1 MVREGNG
8 RLLGKGEVEE
18 GEISDSASLEEITE
32 ADFRKQ
38 DVKGAAV
45 GEGGAPKARV
55 WTMQDLYKYQIK
67 RGYTSGLHNLAWAQ
81 AVKNKPLN
89 EVLDMEDGSSMK
101 GEGKDVIDECS
112 DEVLEKEEGEIE
124 EGEFG
129 MEIDSGSKEN
139 KEESSKDMKL
149 EDGDDV
155 CETEI
160 DMDEDEIGQ
169 RLFSF
174 QEALDS
180 VMSVNAEI
188 SFEEVCC
195 QLHNCLENLRKVVLV
210 KDLPAK
216 DALVELFFSAV
227 QSVYSDLCSLNEGQK
242 DLNKENFLR
251 FLSQVKSNRPS
262 FLSAE
267 QRIEVE
273 DMVRAIT
280 PVSALSTSKSRDGDE
295 EVQSSKLTAEKSLD
309 PSAGDPATAKLVPS
323 DSLAVQSAAVNQ
335 RTFAVE
341 GPRNGLARGRGM
353 SLPLLDLHKDHDED
367 SLPSPTQ
374 RAPSSIPFPRATVVD
389 SVFKQ
394 RVDVSKLWPEREE
407 ERVLPLPYE
416 NDALK
421 AVSSYQQKFGRS
433 SFFSFDDLP
442 SPTPSEEHDNQ
453 GGDTGSEISS
463 STAPMSK
470 SLSVPVLGRPSPA
483 LISHNDKPATQ
494 GPSATQVVSATASTP
509 SQPGKPSLKSRDP
522 RLRFASP
529 DSGAADVN
537 QRHMSVTS
545 TALKADPVGVTM
557 ASTKECISESLIVNG
572 PPLKR
577 PKNGLENAG
586 IINGVKS
593 GGWIDGSDSSSG
605 GFQLNNRH
613 QFAERPSDPRKGN
626 NGVMPS
632 NYIAKA
638 NSNLVNGNGMP
649 GSMVIQPE
657 NSGVPSGGVSASL
670 PALLK
675 GIAVDPTLLMNI
687 IKMGQQGSAGDAA
700 IDPSKIMGSL
710 WSSNPATGATA
721 KPSALPLVGAGLLHK
736 PPVTPNTVAQTDQDE
751 LVKARMKPRDPRR
764 FLQGN
769 AIARSNT
776 SASELSKCGPPM
788 PRAFDPA
795 GSKSLP
801 SDTKSISPALTSQSV
816 AVPNVPLNPVQVP
829 SGADGKAV
837 PSTGDVP
844 TGAAPV
850 REFRFVEAT
859 TSPDPWGNLQHI
871 IDGYDDKQRAAI
883 HKERARR
890 IEEQNKMFAARK
902 LCLVLDLD
910 HTLLNSAKFVE
921 VDMVHE
927 ELLRKKEEIDRE
939 KPLRHLFRFNHME
952 MWTKLRPG
960 IWTFLEKA
968 SKLYELH
975 LYTMGNKMY
984 ATEMAKVLDPKGV
997 LFAGRVISR
1006 GDDNGTVDG
1015 DERYPK
1021 SKDLEGVLGM
1031 ESAVVIIDDSVRVWP
1046 HNKLNLIM
1054 VERYTYFPCSR
1065 RQFGLLGPSLL
1076 EIDHDE
1082 RPEDGTLAS
1091 ALAVIERIH
1100 ENFFTHKSLDEADV
1114 RNILAEEQRKILGGC
1129 RVVFSRIFPVGE
1141 ANPHLHPLWQT
1152 AEQFG
1157 AVCTNQIDEQVT
1169 HVVAN
1174 APGTDK
1180 VNWAVANGKFVVHPA
1195 WVEASALL
1203 YRRANEQDF
1212 AIKI

>member
-1 MVREGNG
+1 
-8 RLLGKGEVEE
+8 
-18 GEISDSASLEEITE
+18 
-32 ADFRKQ
+32 
-38 DVKGAAV
+38 
-45 GEGGAPKARV
+45 
-55 WTMQDLYKYQIK
+55 MQELYKYQIK
-67 RGYTSGLHNLAWAQ
+67 QGYASGLHNLAWAQ

-89 EVLDMEDGSSMK
+89 EVLDMEVDKDGKEKDGSSMK
-101 GEGKDVIDECS
+101 GDTKVVIDEYN

-124 EGEFG
+124 EGELG
-129 MEIDSGSKEN
+129 VEIDSGN
-139 KEESSKDMKL
+139 KGNEEESSKDMKL
-149 EDGDDV
+149 EDADDV
-155 CETEI
+155 CEDEI
-160 DMDEDEIGQ
+160 DMDEDEIGR
-169 RLFSF
+169 RLLSF

-180 VMSVNAEI
+180 VMSANAEI

-195 QLHNCLENLRKVVLV
+195 QLHNCLENLREVVLV

-227 QSVYSDLCSLNEGQK
+227 QSVYADFCSLNEGQK
-242 DLNKENFLR
+242 DLNKEIFLR

-267 QRIEVE
+267 LRIEVE
-273 DMVRAIT
+273 DMVRVIT
-280 PVSALSTSKSRDGDE
+280 PVSTLSTSKSHDGDE

-309 PSAGDPATAKLVPS
+309 PSVGNVTTAKLVPS
-323 DSLAVQSAAVNQ
+323 DLLALQSTAVNP
-335 RTFAVE
+335 RTVAVE
-341 GPRNGLARGRGM
+341 GPRNGLVRGRGM
-353 SLPLLDLHKDHDED
+353 LLPLLDLHKDHDED

-374 RAPSSIPFPRATVVD
+374 QAPSSIPFARATVVD
-389 SVFKQ
+389 SMFKQ
-394 RVDVSKLWPEREE
+394 GINVSKSWAEPDE
-407 ERVLPLPYE
+407 ERVQPYE

-421 AVSSYQQKFGRS
+421 AVSSYQRKFGQS

-453 GGDTGSEISS
+453 DGGTGSEVSS
-463 STAPMSK
+463 STVPMSK
-470 SLSVPVLGRPSPA
+470 SLSVPVLSRPSPA
-483 LISHNDKPATQ
+483 LAPHNNKPGAQ
-494 GPSATQVVSATASTP
+494 GPSAAQVVSTIASGP
-509 SQPGKPSLKSRDP
+509 SHPVKSSIKSRDP

-529 DSGAADVN
+529 DSGPADVN

-545 TALKADPVGVTM
+545 SAPKADPVGVTM
-557 ASTKECISESLIVNG
+557 ASTKECSSDGLIVNG

-586 IINGVKS
+586 MINGVKS
-593 GGWIDGSDSSSG
+593 GGWIDGIDSSSS
-605 GFQLNNRH
+605 GFQLNNTH
-613 QFAERPSDPRKGN
+613 QFAERSCDLRKGN

-632 NYIAKA
+632 NYMAKA
-638 NSNLVNGNGMP
+638 SSNLVNGNGVTGSMIIQP
-649 GSMVIQPE
+649 EISGVLSGSMV
-657 NSGVPSGGVSASL
+657 SSL

-700 IDPSKIMGSL
+700 IDPSKIMGNL
-710 WSSNPATGATA
+710 NPAIGATA
-721 KPSALPLVGAGLLHK
+721 KSSALPLVGAGMLHK
-736 PPVTPNTVAQTDQDE
+736 PPGTPNTLTQADQDE

-769 AIARSNT
+769 PIARSDSST
-776 SASELSKCGPPM
+776 SELLKHGPPV
-788 PRAFDPA
+788 PRTV
-795 GSKSLP
+795 P
-801 SDTKSISPALTSQSV
+801 SDDKSTSPAWTSQSV
-816 AVPNVPLNPVQVP
+816 AVPNVPLNPVQVL

-837 PSTGDVP
+837 RSTGDVP

-850 REFRFVEAT
+850 REFRAVEVT

-871 IDGYDDKQRAAI
+871 IDGYDNKQRAAI

-921 VDMVHE
+921 VSMVHE
-927 ELLRKKEEIDRE
+927 EMLRKKEEIDRE
-939 KPLRHLFRFNHME
+939 KPLRHLFRINHME

-975 LYTMGNKMY
+975 LYTMGNKLY

-1006 GDDNGTVDG
+1006 GDDNGALDG

-1046 HNKLNLIM
+1046 HNKLNLIV

-1091 ALAVIERIH
+1091 SLSVIERIH
-1100 ENFFTHKSLDEADV
+1100 ENFFAHKSLDEADV

-1129 RVVFSRIFPVGE
+1129 RIVFSRIFPVGE

-1157 AVCTNQIDEQVT
+1157 AICTNQIDEQVT

-1180 VNWAVANGKFVVHPA
+1180 VNWAVANRKFVVHPA